1 MYKHRVS
8 PAKVTEWDLISKSKT
23 NNKKNTFLSSDIE
36 VEIHLWHI
44 AGCSF
49 APSVRWQ
56 NRQLSNCYQI
66 HEDNDPILFI
76 PAKHKP
82 KHSTRESKGFLVW
95 ETHELPDSQLNRSYL
110 YNPCPIVSSVLQ
122 VLSPGQFLTHPWVPP
137 NVKSCYRLMS
147 YSSYATH
154 VPHSRSYG
162 AQQSSAAQQVMCL
175 SAAHVSHSSAVL
187 YSSAYNAQQQKCL
200 HGRSFLLIYLF
211 EIHWNEN
218 SRRHSEKE
226 SGFRVPVV
234 AVSPVQSWCCNN
246 TLENIISQ

>member
-1 MYKHRVS
+1 MTCSNWKQYLAWGWWCIPLRQKEVRGS
-8 PAKVTEWDLISKSKT
+8 LWVTGQSDVQTQSQPSQSYWVRPYFKKQ
-23 NNKKNTFLSSDIE
+23 NKQQEKWFLSSDIE

-95 ETHELPDSQLNRSYL
+95 ETHGLPDSQLNTSYL

-137 NVKSCYRLMS
+137 NVKSCYLLMS

-154 VPHSRSYG
+154 VPHSRSCSSQQCSV
-162 AQQSSAAQQVMCL
+162 AQQRL
-175 SAAHVSHSSAVL
+175 
-187 YSSAYNAQQQKCL
+187 
-200 HGRSFLLIYLF
+200 
-211 EIHWNEN
+211 
-218 SRRHSEKE
+218 
-226 SGFRVPVV
+226 
-234 AVSPVQSWCCNN
+234 
-246 TLENIISQ
+246 